1 MNIDDALAAVKAT
14 REWGRANPANPVC
27 PGCGR
32 RDTPENL
39 TKVICIEC
47 QDTVLF
53 LETGCRFGKRP
64 CCGEGECNLP
74 LLDEEKNRILL
85 LIEQRKI

>member
-1 MNIDDALAAVKAT
+1 MSISDALAKMQAG
-14 REWGRANPANPVC
+14 REWDRANPANPVC

-32 RDTPENL
+32 RDIPENL
-39 TKVICIEC
+39 AKVICIEC

-53 LETGCRFGKRP
+53 LETGCRFGERP
-64 CCGEGECNLP
+64 CCGEEDCKLP
-74 LLDEEKNRILL
+74 LLDEERDRILL